1 MAYLQP
7 ENIPSRNDL
16 PDRLQQVARAFR
28 DLVADEV
35 TVWLERTGDGEGD
48 ALRREFDATDSGA
61 TRSTT
66 EPYLVVLDPEAGIA
80 VVEAPAPSR
89 RRRLAARRIAG
100 STLQVEISRRA
111 RELRK
116 GLNAGPIRDLPV
128 VCVEA
133 LPDVPRA
140 ELPTGTAGR
149 VLSGEDFAPGALRPA
164 LQSLIGG
171 RSLPLNAAQ
180 ETEARVT
187 VKPSIRIGDEQRL
200 MFRPPDDEETVRALD
215 RRQERLAEHLG
226 GGYRLIRGV
235 AGSGKT
241 LVLTHRAK
249 HFATLLP
256 QWRILLLCYNRA
268 LANAL
273 DYEVGAVPNV
283 EAMTVDTLASR
294 LLKAA
299 GLPRD
304 HDGRRAT
311 DDDYERW
318 RREAQDAVGTLADP
332 ERYDMVLVDEAQ
344 DLGPSGMD
352 LAWTVI
358 RDGRDHFVMALDS
371 AQNVYRRR
379 MAWNPPGM
387 TARGR
392 STVLAANYRNTREIL
407 EWALG
412 VLPTLEDAGTG
423 DPQSDQLDVLV
434 VPESAVRRGELPQ
447 SIVCGDLG
455 GEAEAIAARVREL
468 LADGAEPEQ
477 VVVLSGSR
485 ELRELVLE
493 TVPDAVDANRLR
505 DRGVTARGKVRVATL
520 HWSKGLEFRHVI
532 VGASNDVWVPKS
544 DEDYRLEQT
553 RRLLYVAMT
562 RATRTLTVTRSGE
575 GPMDSVR
582 RVPVVGLDDLKD
594 VLDADASADRR
605 QVTAGDG

>member
-35 TVWLERTGDGEGD
+35 TVWLERTGDGEVD
-48 ALRREFDATDSGA
+48 ALRREFDAADSGS

-66 EPYLVVLDPEAGIA
+66 EPYLVVLDPESGIA

-89 RRRLAARRIAG
+89 RRRSAARRIAPG
-100 STLQVEISRRA
+100 TLQVEISRRA

-116 GLNAGPIRDLPV
+116 GLDAGPIRDLPV
-128 VCVEA
+128 VHVEA
-133 LPDVPRA
+133 LPEVTRA
-140 ELPTGTAGR
+140 ELPAGTAGR
-149 VLSGEDFAPGALRPA
+149 VLSRENFTPGALRPA

-187 VKPSIRIGDEQRL
+187 VKPSIRIGGEQRL

-273 DYEVGAVPNV
+273 DNEVGAVPNV

-299 GLPRD
+299 GRPRD

-318 RREAQDAVGTLADP
+318 HREAQDAVGTLADS
-332 ERYDMVLVDEAQ
+332 EFYDMVLVDEAQ

-352 LAWTVI
+352 LAWAVL

-371 AQNVYRRR
+371 AQNLYRRR

-392 STVLAANYRNTREIL
+392 TTVLATNYRNTREIL

-412 VLPTLEDAGTG
+412 VLPTPEDAGTG

-434 VPESAVRRGELPQ
+434 MPESAVRRGELPR
-447 SIVCGDLG
+447 SIVCGDLE
-455 GEAEAIAARVREL
+455 GEARAIAERVREL
-468 LADGAEPEQ
+468 LADGAEPEH
-477 VVVLSGSR
+477 VVVISGSR
-485 ELRELVLE
+485 ELRELLLE
-493 TVPDAVDANRLR
+493 TVPDSVNANKLR
-505 DRGVTARGKVRVATL
+505 DKGVTARGKVRVATL
-520 HWSKGLEFRHVI
+520 HWSKGLEVRHVI

-544 DEDYRLEQT
+544 DEDYQLEQT

-582 RVPVVGLDDLKD
+582 RVPVVGLDDLRD
-594 VLDADASADRR
+594 VLDGDDSEDR
-605 QVTAGDG
+605 